1 MADAESNEHFAGT
14 VPRFSGQGIASCEN
28 RVKTVRGRSSGLAD
42 GYALVQ
48 KATVNPANE
57 ADAETLIEEHLRSR
71 GWDIADFTSTR
82 KRFRDHL
89 DNDEADRVFLH
100 EGKVSAILE
109 AKKPGRDLWAALE
122 QAKGYAR
129 AYKRNTGYEVPLLFA
144 SDGAIFLRQNI
155 KANTLPERISRFPTP
170 GEFKELFR
178 PQADVLLGNLRDYQ
192 RVAVSQVLAAAQ
204 AGRTRMYIQM
214 ATGTGKTITA
224 AGIIAKL
231 WSLGLIH
238 RALFL
243 VDRDA
248 LAGQTERAFIDQL
261 GDALAVRRAT
271 GGPDDRFADVL
282 VTTVQHLAASQKYER
297 FPSDHFQLVFLDEC
311 HRSYYGDWHG
321 VLEHFAAGGAIR
333 LGLTATPSD
342 KETQNTD
349 RYFCDK
355 GQYQG
360 PIYRYSIR
368 QGEQDGILAQCH
380 HFKFHTNVDL
390 YGVHDM
396 GFDFEPEQLGR
407 AVDVPQRNALI
418 AEKYFEVIGRRDP
431 VKTIVFAAS
440 IRHAVNLRYALIR
453 RYNELHH
460 LPPTDATAEA
470 FVVAIHNEL
479 KDARERIEEFQR
491 IGGDIRIAIGVG
503 MLDTGIDAPDVEAIL
518 MARPTK
524 SKILYVQMK
533 GRGTRKCRET
543 GKDFYKLVDFVDI
556 ARLEAGDELVTNETP
571 GVIDE
576 PIDQEDAIVDRARGT
591 ESNERSQLTIGE
603 EEPESPQVQ
612 EMLILDIPVTLE
624 SSEVLA
630 PAMLEDLRRQIEGQ
644 LRKAMSRDGSKER
657 FTQTVFSWRYFKGSA
672 PVDQAFIAT
681 MGFDVHTLRDLY
693 GEPEASIEDFVAVVV
708 GEADFELLRRRRAFE
723 RWSLDKDL
731 NREQRE
737 LVQLLCDF
745 RHANPGLTPEQL
757 LRSQWLDGQG
767 GVPRIRALFGSLK
780 TLLAIADDAMA
791 ILNPLEEDIANA
803 KDS

>member
-1 MADAESNEHFAGT
+1 MKNINEDEAE
-14 VPRFSGQGIASCEN
+14 I
-28 RVKTVRGRSSGLAD
+28 
-42 GYALVQ
+42 
-48 KATVNPANE
+48 
-57 ADAETLIEEHLRSR
+57 LIEKHLRSR
-71 GWDIADFTSTR
+71 GWDITDFTVTR
-82 KRFRDHL
+82 KRWRDHL
-89 DNDEADRVFLH
+89 DGEEIDRVFLH
-100 EGKVSAILE
+100 EGKPSAILE

-129 AYKRNTGYEVPLLFA
+129 AYKRNTGHDVSLLFA
-144 SDGAIFLRQNI
+144 SDGNLFLRQNL
-155 KANTLPERISRFPTP
+155 KANTLPERIKQFPTP
-170 GEFKELFR
+170 GEFNELFR
-178 PQADVLLGNLRDYQ
+178 PQADILLGNLRDYQ
-192 RVAVSQVLAAAQ
+192 RVAVSQVLSVTQ
-204 AGRTRMYIQM
+204 EGRKRMYLQM
-214 ATGTGKTITA
+214 ATGTGKTMTA

-231 WSLGLIH
+231 WSLGLIQ

-248 LAGQTERAFIDQL
+248 LAGQTERAFKDQL
-261 GDALAVRRAT
+261 GDALTVRRAI
-271 GGPDDRFADVL
+271 GDRDDKFADVL
-282 VTTVQHLAASQKYER
+282 VTTVQHLAVCKKYEHYS
-297 FPSDHFQLVFLDEC
+297 PEHFQLVFLDEC

-321 VLEHFAAGGAIR
+321 VLEYFAASGAIR

-342 KETQNTD
+342 KETQSTD

-368 QGEQDGILAQCH
+368 QGEQDGILSQCH

-390 YGVHDM
+390 HGVHDM

-440 IRHAVNLRYALIR
+440 IRHAVNLRYALIK

-460 LPPTDATAEA
+460 LPPQDATAED
-470 FVVAIHNEL
+470 FIVAIHNEL
-479 KDARERIEEFQR
+479 KDARDKIEEFQR
-491 IGGDIRIAIGVG
+491 IGGDIKIAVGVG

-556 ARLEAGDELVTNETP
+556 TRLEEGEEIVTNETP
-571 GVIDE
+571 GVTEE
-576 PIDQEDAIVDRARGT
+576 PIEQ
-591 ESNERSQLTIGE
+591 E
-603 EEPESPQVQ
+603 EEIIIDRERGNDNGGEPPTGGEDESEPPEPQQ
-612 EMLILDIPVTLE
+612 MIILDVPVTLE

-644 LRKAMSRDGSKER
+644 LRKVLSRDGLRER
-657 FTQTVFSWRYFKGSA
+657 FVQTVYSWRYFKDGA
-672 PVDQAFIAT
+672 PVDHSFIAT

-693 GEPEASIEDFVAVVV
+693 GEPEADIEDFVSVAL
-708 GEADFELLRRRRAFE
+708 GEADFDLVRRRRVFE
-723 RWSLDKDL
+723 RWALDKNM

-737 LVQLLCDF
+737 LLQMLCDF
-745 RHANPGLTPEQL
+745 RHANPNLTPEQL

-767 GVPRIRALFGSLK
+767 GVSRIKSLFGSLK
-780 TLLAIADDAMA
+780 AMLALADDAMK
-791 ILNPLEEDIANA
+791 ILNPPEEDIPNA
-803 KDS
+803 